1 MRFEPLENWRIFASR
16 GEPLAAVRSPKCDR
30 NYLLR
35 QFVPWAQDLDL
46 PLFFW
51 NPGCDRLKKVE
62 GYDREIQVDLVDC
75 CDASADLYGVEA
87 AIAIE
92 RIARASSAGGI
103 YVLEGALQGLEKQGE
118 YQIENA
124 YFYLNQSD
132 HRKYLVFADESFE
145 IPIALHSM
153 LPALEFGLPDAFE
166 IREKIGE
173 YCQEHLGWDKSNGAI
188 EQQRPIAKACIGLPR
203 AEIDVILD
211 RFIDRNPNIAIETV
225 ADNILSYKRDK
236 IAGRGITV
244 LPEPDVP
251 KAAGMDLLD
260 RSLEE
265 IRLLMEPEASQRG
278 LRPPKSVLLW
288 GIPGTGKSLAAKLA
302 AKRIGGSL
310 VAADWNGLV
319 GSTVR
324 ESMDNF
330 DYLIEFSANIGNAIL
345 FFDEFDKA
353 FAGWDSSSEGG
364 QLGKLAGRLL
374 SWMNDHTEPVV
385 MMATINH
392 LQMLPPEM
400 IRRFEVIHFFGLPHR
415 GALYEVFQVHL
426 DKYFKHDR
434 LEIED
439 WHVILREYQGCTPAE
454 IGKAVT
460 AVANRRYFRDMR
472 SGNFKPGKPEISREE
487 IIEER
492 QNFIPDAQKRDI
504 SDAIAGILN
513 KADYAKPVQGEDNSV
528 FARPPQNLLGI
539 DERKLRKLRS
549 DKSDDNDEMSPKTP
563 KRQPSVRRETAL
575 LEDI

>member
-1 MRFEPLENWRIFASR
+1 MRFEPLENWQVLASR
-16 GEPLAAVRSPKCDR
+16 GEPLSAVRSPKCDR

-35 QFVPWAQDLDL
+35 QFVPWVQELGL

-51 NPGCDRLKKVE
+51 NPGCNCLKKVE
-62 GYDREIQVDLVDC
+62 GYDCEIQVKLVDC
-75 CDASADLYGVEA
+75 RDATADLYGVDA

-92 RIARASSAGGI
+92 KIAEASSPGI
-103 YVLEGALQGLEKQGE
+103 YVLEGALQNLGRQEE

-132 HRKYLVFADESFE
+132 DRKYLVFADESFE

-166 IREKIGE
+166 IREKVSE
-173 YCQEHLGWDKSNGAI
+173 YCQEHLGWDKSDRSL
-188 EQQRPIAKACIGLPR
+188 EQQRPVAKACIGLSR
-203 AEIDVILD
+203 AEIAVILD
-211 RFIDRNPNIAIETV
+211 RSLDCNRDTDTETV
-225 ADNILSYKRDK
+225 ADNILTYKREK
-236 IAGRGITV
+236 VAGRGITI

-265 IRLLMEPEASQRG
+265 IRLLMEPEASQRE

-310 VAADWNGLV
+310 VAADWNGLI
-319 GSTVR
+319 GNTVR

-330 DYLIEFSANIGNAIL
+330 DYLIEFVSKIGNAIL

-374 SWMNDHTEPVV
+374 SWMNDHVEPVV
-385 MMATINH
+385 MFATINH

-426 DKYFKHDR
+426 DKYFKHDH

-460 AVANRRYFRDMR
+460 AVANRRYFRDMH
-472 SGNFKPGKPEISREE
+472 SGDFKPGKVRISRDE

-513 KADYAKPVQGEDNSV
+513 KADYAKPVQGEDDSV

-539 DERKLRKLRS
+539 DERKLR
-549 DKSDDNDEMSPKTP
+549 SDDNDETPNKAP
-563 KRQPSVRRETAL
+563 KRQPSVHRETAL